1 MTTSTAWMHE
11 AQDQSLK
18 SDGINEITL
27 TFEESQAIKEGFF
40 SIKYDPLGR
49 DTYISAL
56 RIAAY
61 RCMPTRILQILEQ
74 QKSHKN
80 LLPYFVIKNL
90 PIDDDVCG
98 SPNFLETGS
107 MFKSGSLSENII
119 TAIGAI
125 IAEPYSI
132 YFEGRELVNNLTA
145 QHNTKQ
151 DYTGLGS
158 EVELDL
164 HIENAALKHI
174 AEDDCSPRG
183 LLLLGIRREMN
194 NAGPK
199 TIVVDSRKAIQSLSQ
214 SDIDLL
220 REENFII
227 RVPYRWRQA
236 FSGGNRNTKRC
247 PLISGPTHLP
257 RLSAVFYPDMVL
269 PVNNNAKKAQDH
281 LYEAMKAVSLG
292 INIFP
297 GNLVYIDNRF
307 ALHAREKFT
316 PTYDKND
323 CSYRWIQRVF
333 ITSSLWN
340 FRHFSSVFCDNGRV
354 FNPENRHTPSENAL
368 C

>member
-1 MTTSTAWMHE
+1 MTDIEERQETHM
-11 AQDQSLK
+11 QSVG
-18 SDGINEITL
+18 SSCITEIIL
-27 TFEESQAIKEGFF
+27 TPEEIQTIKEGFS
-40 SIKYDPLGR
+40 SIEYDPLGR
-49 DTYISAL
+49 DIYISSL

-61 RCMPTRILQILEQ
+61 KCMPTRILQILEQ

-90 PIDDDVCG
+90 PIDDCVRG
-98 SPNFLETGS
+98 SPNFSETGA
-107 MFKSGSLSENII
+107 MFKSGSLSENIL
-119 TAIGAI
+119 TAFGAI

-145 QHNTKQ
+145 QKDTKR

-164 HIENAALKHI
+164 HIENAALKYI
-174 AEDDCSPRG
+174 AEEDCSPRG
-183 LLLLGIRREMN
+183 LLLLGIRKEMN

-199 TIVVDSRKAIQSLSQ
+199 TFVVDSRKAIQSLSQ
-214 SDIDLL
+214 RDHDVL
-220 REENFII
+220 REDNFII
-227 RVPYRWRQA
+227 RVPYRWRKA
-236 FSGGNRNTKRC
+236 FSGNNENTKLC

-269 PVNNNAKKAQDH
+269 AVNSTAKKAQEN
-281 LYEAMKAVSLG
+281 LYEAMNSSSIG
-292 INIFP
+292 IHLLP
-297 GNLVYIDNRF
+297 GTLLYVDNRF
-307 ALHAREKFT
+307 ALHARESFT
-316 PTYDKND
+316 PAYDEND
-323 CSYRWIQRVF
+323 CPYRWVQRLF

-354 FNPENRHTPSENAL
+354 FNPRNEQILSENIL